1 MINLLAATSIPI
13 APSGGFKGFGPL
25 GNVTSS
31 IEAIETFSKFITS
44 TIGIMTVVAVIWFIF
59 IFITGAI
66 AWMSAGGDKNA
77 LEAAKKRITTGIIGL
92 AVTVIA
98 IFVIDLIGNLIGI
111 KDILNIPYWF
121 NLITG
126 SGGTT
131 GGGGGGRTI
140 QFY

>member
-1 MINLLAATSIPI
+1 MKNLLSIDLGPLRGFGKLGLETDTVGSTSIE
-13 APSGGFKGFGPL
+13 
-25 GNVTSS
+25 V
-31 IEAIETFSKFITS
+31 FSKFIT
-44 TIGIMTVVAVIWFIF
+44 TIIGIMTIVAIIWFVF

-66 AWMSAGGDKNA
+66 SWMSGGGDKNA

-111 KDILNIPYWF
+111 TDILNIPYWF

-126 SGGTT
+126 SGST
-131 GGGGGGRTI
+131 GGGGSGRGVGNPL
-140 QFY
+140 